1 VRLLLDAN
9 LSPEVV
15 RQLNEAGHEAIHVG
29 EIGLLTAPDPE
40 IMRAAADADRILV
53 TADSDFAAMLA
64 LGGARA
70 PSVVLLRSAD
80 HMRAPEQAALLAAN
94 LPGVAEELER
104 GAIVSLTRRHLRVRE
119 LPIARGS

>member
-9 LSPEVV
+9 LSPEVA
-15 RQLNEAGHEAIHVG
+15 RRLNVSGHDAIHVV
-29 EIGLLTAPDPE
+29 EIGLVAASDPE
-40 IMRAAADADRILV
+40 IMQAAVEADRVLI

-80 HMRAPEQAALLAAN
+80 HMRPPEQADLLAAN
-94 LPGVAEELER
+94 LVAVEEDLTS

-119 LPIARGS
+119 LPIDRRT